1 MASPPRPIGYARWVT
16 ASSERRATRAGG
28 KRFEIILDALS
39 AELERRPLA
48 QLTVDEI
55 AEASGITRQRFYHY
69 FPTKYD
75 ALAALV
81 DRISDELTEAYL
93 GSSSWFARP
102 PDTTPREALIP
113 TLEASARIWERR
125 GHILREASD
134 LWNLPEAVRTHWH
147 RFMSRIVDFA
157 AIQIKRER
165 EAGLA
170 PPGPDA
176 RTMASQLMWMGERM
190 AFLHSI
196 GSPDAV
202 GFGRREIEAAATV
215 FLRAIYLDD
224 DPQLP
229 SAR

>member
-1 MASPPRPIGYARWVT
+1 VT
-16 ASSERRATRAGG
+16 ASSERRATRAKG
-28 KRFEIILDALS
+28 KRFEIILDALG
-39 AELERRPLA
+39 AQLEHRPLA
-48 QLTVDEI
+48 QLTVDEL

-93 GSSSWFARP
+93 GPRSWFVRP
-102 PDTTPREALIP
+102 PHLTPRETLIP
-113 TLEASARIWERR
+113 TLEASVEIWERR

-134 LWNLPEAVRTHWH
+134 LWNLPESVRTHWH
-147 RFMSRIVDFA
+147 RFMSRMVDFT

-165 EAGLA
+165 DAGIA
-170 PPGPDA
+170 PPGPDP

-190 AFLHSI
+190 AFLSCI

-202 GFGRREIEAAATV
+202 GFERREIEAAATV
-215 FLRAIYLDD
+215 FLRTIYLSD

-229 SAR
+229 AVE